1 MFDDVKM
8 PSEYS
13 VGYVHRGKKI
23 RVSILKFD
31 STYSRAT
38 KGTDPVEVYIFSPKR
53 RKQGSVMILQGL
65 GSQNVLYLI
74 WMAHYLSKRGIEA
87 ILPVLPGNFTRV
99 ASSSVSGKDYFSSD
113 LDKMTRF
120 WEHAVVDL
128 LSLMEF
134 LKARKM
140 WHGRNCLFGYCL
152 GGMIAVLL
160 NALSSDFKKTVIMMA
175 GGDFATLF
183 WKSPTLSFVRR
194 ELKSGK
200 ETKHRMASEE
210 EFHSIYQRDVKK
222 LDEFS
227 SVQEMLSSDIH
238 PLLKIDPLAY
248 AKFVDTSRIVMMEA
262 MFDRAL
268 PKSTRDILW
277 EHLGKPKRIKIPSSH
292 VSWLPFQILIARYVM
307 KLVKK
312 QSMEN

>member
-1 MFDDVKM
+1 MFDDVRI

-13 VGYVHRGKKI
+13 LGYLHRGKKI

-31 STYSRAT
+31 STYSRAE

-53 RKQGSVMILQGL
+53 KKQGSVMILQGL

-74 WMAHYLSKRGIEA
+74 WMAHYLSRKGIEA

-99 ASSSVSGKDYFSSD
+99 AEGSVSGKDYFSSD
-113 LDKMTRF
+113 LDRMSRF

-128 LSLMEF
+128 LSLVEL
-134 LKARKM
+134 LKAKKM
-140 WHGRNCLFGYCL
+140 LHEKNCLFGYCL

-160 NALSSDFKKTVIMMA
+160 NALSGDFKKTVIMMA

-194 ELKSGK
+194 ELRSGK
-200 ETKHRMASEE
+200 GKEHGMTEE
-210 EFHSIYQRDVKK
+210 NAFFDLYRKDLEK
-222 LDEFS
+222 LSGFS

-248 AKFVDTSRIVMMEA
+248 AKFVDPSRIVMMEA

-268 PKSTRDILW
+268 PKSTREILW
-277 EHLGKPKRIKIPSSH
+277 EHLGKPKRIKVPSSH
-292 VSWLPFQILIARYVM
+292 VSWLPFQMLVARYIVR
-307 KLVKK
+307 LVKE
-312 QSMEN
+312 QSVKN